1 VKFGLTKLSIH
12 SFLRLKVLHLWQH
25 DLSEGS
31 SINMGLLTRRK
42 DELGK
47 KMDATFQIP
56 DLDDDNNAKDFL
68 NKKNKTDQKK

>member
-1 VKFGLTKLSIH
+1 
-12 SFLRLKVLHLWQH
+12 
-25 DLSEGS
+25 
-31 SINMGLLTRRK
+31 MGLLTRRK

-68 NKKNKTDQKK
+68 NKKNKTDPKK

>member
-1 VKFGLTKLSIH
+1 
-12 SFLRLKVLHLWQH
+12 
-25 DLSEGS
+25 
-31 SINMGLLTRRK
+31 MGLLTRRK

-47 KMDATFQIP
+47 KMDSTFQIP

>member
-1 VKFGLTKLSIH
+1 
-12 SFLRLKVLHLWQH
+12 
-25 DLSEGS
+25 
-31 SINMGLLTRRK
+31 MGLLTRRK

-68 NKKNKTDQKK
+68 NKKIKQTKKVKLTKKRLTAISQSGVFYHFNVP